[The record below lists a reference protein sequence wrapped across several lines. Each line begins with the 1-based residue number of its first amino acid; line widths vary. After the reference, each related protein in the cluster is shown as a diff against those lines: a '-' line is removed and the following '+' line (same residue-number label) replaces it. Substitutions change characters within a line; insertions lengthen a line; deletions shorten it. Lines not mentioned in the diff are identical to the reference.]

1 MMHAQSGI
9 QEQYNV
15 ALDRKLH
22 PAGEKSYTNYLY
34 NQGLDTILKK
44 CGEEAFETVVAAKND
59 DPDEIVG
66 EINDLLY
73 NVTVLLCH
81 QDVTLESVMEELNT
95 RCAAREKEID
105 ELFEVVLQRRD
116 AGDGKSYTAYL
127 FEKGLDKILK
137 KVGEAATMLLIAGKG
152 QDSTAI
158 AYETADLLYHILV
171 MMAAKQV
178 SMEAVADEMDRRLGK
193 TGNLKT
199 FHTTDLNT

>member
-95 RCAAREKEID
+95 RCTAREKEID

-158 AYETADLLYHILV
+158 AYETADLLYHIMV

>member
-1 MMHAQSGI
+1 MHAQSGI

-158 AYETADLLYHILV
+158 AYETADLLYHIMV

>member
-137 KVGEAATMLLIAGKG
+137 KVGEAATMLLIAGKE

-158 AYETADLLYHILV
+158 AYETADLLYHIMV

>member
-1 MMHAQSGI
+1 MHAQSGI

-66 EINDLLY
+66 ELNDLLY

>member
-1 MMHAQSGI
+1 MHAQSGI

>member
-1 MMHAQSGI
+1 MHAQSGI

-158 AYETADLLYHILV
+158 AYETADLLYHIMV

-193 TGNLKT
+193 PGNLKT